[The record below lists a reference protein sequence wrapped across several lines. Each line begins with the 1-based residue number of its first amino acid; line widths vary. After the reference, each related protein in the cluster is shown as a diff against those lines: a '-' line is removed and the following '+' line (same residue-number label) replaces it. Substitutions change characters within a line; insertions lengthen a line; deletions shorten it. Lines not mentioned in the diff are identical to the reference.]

1 MGSAAMMAGYT
12 RQTYSMAVI
21 MLETSQT
28 VNFFIPVLLTIM
40 VSVGVGGIFNRSLYE
55 RALRSKQIPML
66 RNHIPKVN
74 RNVTAF

>member
-1 MGSAAMMAGYT
+1 MGAAAMMAGYT
-12 RQTYSMAVI
+12 RQTYSLAVI
-21 MLETSQT
+21 MLETAQT
-28 VNFFIPVLLTIM
+28 VNFFVPVLLTIM

>member
-1 MGSAAMMAGYT
+1 MMAGYT

-28 VNFFIPVLLTIM
+28 VNFFIPILLTIM